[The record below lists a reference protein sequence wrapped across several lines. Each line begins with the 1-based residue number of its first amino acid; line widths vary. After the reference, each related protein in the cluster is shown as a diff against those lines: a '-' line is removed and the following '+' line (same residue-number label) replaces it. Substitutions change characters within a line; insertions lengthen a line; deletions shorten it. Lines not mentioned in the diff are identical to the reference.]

1 MFNVLEAF
9 KVMARH
15 RLALASGVAA
25 AIVVVGL
32 ATPATAQGQRQI
44 KMDPNAKR
52 VLVVTFAGPDRKL
65 GMEAGEAL
73 RTRMLQDFS
82 TKVIWP
88 IPKEEI
94 EGNLTPASFRY
105 EDALSTNDAR
115 LLGQMLRAD
124 VFIQGQAVTE
134 GGMVKVTPWMIAVND
149 QRLRQPLPVRTGRRI
164 DHAMREVS
172 GDFKEAWKQWEPEQR
187 CEALVR
193 EGTASKNKA
202 KYEEA
207 QAAAR
212 AGIAAYPQAN
222 IARVCL
228 MTAMQ
233 LSDATPDAML
243 TIAKEVLATDPKNY
257 HALIFAANAYK
268 GKADTI
274 AYVNHLVMVLAT
286 EPTNVTLATT
296 VVNELASMQ
305 KFGDARKIIDD
316 AVAANPGDPDLIRLR
331 FRILTATNE
340 WKEAILAGEEL
351 MRTDTSA
358 TDTLFFINLAQAY
371 RSDSQLVAAANAI
384 AKGIAKYPGYAR
396 LYVIQSQYLRQAG
409 KSAESIEISRKL
421 IQLDPKS
428 PDATLAY
435 LTIVQSFIELGQF
448 DSIPPTLR
456 AAAAAARTAEDSG
469 KVSQFALQQ
478 GQRLFNAARGD
489 SAVGRED
496 AAKATFQES
505 ISWFALADSISASDQ
520 AKFQQGMSAVLIA
533 DKIISK
539 QYMPAQKTIAKEQA
553 CPLGQAAQAASAF
566 AQLKLS
572 QGGRFNPQL
581 AGTLLG
587 NASQLSVFANEI
599 VKVACKPATPPAA
612 KTPR

>member
-25 AIVVVGL
+25 AIFVGL
-32 ATPATAQGQRQI
+32 ATPATAQAQRVI

-52 VLVVTFAGPDRKL
+52 ILVVTFAGPDRKL
-65 GMEAGEAL
+65 GMEAGEFL
-73 RTRMLQDFS
+73 RTRIMQDFNN
-82 TKVIWP
+82 KGIWS

-94 EGNLTPASFRY
+94 EGNLEPASFKY
-105 EDALSTNDAR
+105 IDALSTNDAR

-134 GGMVKVTPWMIAVND
+134 NGMVKVTPWMIAVND
-149 QRLRQPLPVRTGRRI
+149 LRQRQPLPVRTGRRI

-172 GDFKEAWKQWEPEQR
+172 GDFKEAWKQWADEQR

-193 EGTASKNKA
+193 EGTSSGNKA
-202 KYEEA
+202 KYQEA

-212 AGIAAYPQAN
+212 AAITAYPAAN

-233 LSDATPDAML
+233 LSGATPDQIL
-243 TIAKEVLATDPKNY
+243 TVAKEVLATDPKNY

-274 AYVNHLVMVLAT
+274 AYVNHLVTVLAT
-286 EPTNVTLATT
+286 EPTNVVLAST
-296 VVNELASMQ
+296 VVNELAAMK

-331 FRILTATNE
+331 FRILTATEE

-358 TDTLFFINLAQAY
+358 TDTLFFINLASAY
-371 RSDSQLVAAANAI
+371 KSDSQPDAAANAI

-409 KSAESIEISRKL
+409 KPADAIEISRKL
-421 IQLDPKS
+421 IELDPKS
-428 PDATLAY
+428 PDAALAY
-435 LTIVQSFIELGQF
+435 LTIVQSYIELGQF
-448 DSIPPTLR
+448 DSIAPTLR
-456 AAAAAARTAEDSG
+456 AAATVARTAEDSG

-478 GQRLFNAARGD
+478 GQRLFNAARAD

-496 AAKATFQES
+496 AARATFQES
-505 ISWFALADSISASDQ
+505 IGWFALADSISASDQ

-539 QYMPAQKTIAKEQA
+539 QYVPSQKTISKEQA
-553 CPLGQAAQAASAF
+553 CTLGQAAQSASTL

-581 AGTLLG
+581 AATLLG
-587 NASQLSVFANEI
+587 NASQLGMFSNQI
-599 VKVACKPATPPAA
+599 VGVACKPAAPTAA